1 VLLAARNACRQ
12 QLTARIQQTLSSPDC
27 SGPLARLRDEFGA
40 DSPVSIDNTITMLF
54 AGFDTT
60 SSSITYMLWLLAQHP
75 EVVEKVRPWLGHA
88 PDRPAIW

>member
-1 VLLAARNACRQ
+1 MCAACCHHACRQ

-40 DSPVSIDNTITMLF
+40 DSPVAVDNTITMLF

-75 EVVEKVRPWLGHA
+75 EVLEKVR
-88 PDRPAIW
+88 